1 MVSGMASSLCAQHT
15 RLASQRFALYEIRM
29 TENALF
35 APSAQPLT
43 IALFVLP
50 QASILEVASALDP
63 LRNAN
68 RQLGHEAYRWRVVT
82 PDGQPAPLT
91 CGIEL
96 PSSGPLSHAAG
107 ADALIVIAGY
117 RLNEVATRPLIHD
130 LRRIAPRFQLVGGI
144 DAAPWV
150 MARAGL
156 LNGYRATVHWEDLED
171 LAAAHPDIDVLPDRY
186 VIDRNRATIGGAAAA
201 SDFMLHLIRARHG
214 AALARQVAASFLA
227 TVRKGSEPQIAPS
240 GQDPALDPRVARA
253 VALMEAR
260 IDTPSPVST
269 VAATVGLSPRRLETL
284 FRQSLGLT
292 PGAYALGLR
301 LAAARRML
309 TDTRHPLS
317 EIALRTGFTSP
328 ATLSRAVKARF
339 GQSPGSL
346 RRT

>member
-1 MVSGMASSLCAQHT
+1 
-15 RLASQRFALYEIRM
+15 M

-91 CGIEL
+91 CGISL

-117 RLNEVATRPLIHD
+117 RLNEVATRPLIND
-130 LRRIAPRFQLVGGI
+130 LRRIAPRFRLVGGI

-171 LAAAHPDIDVLPDRY
+171 LAAAHPHIDVLPDRY

-227 TVRKGSEPQIAPS
+227 TVRKGSEPQIAPA

-253 VALMEAR
+253 VAMMEAR
-260 IDTPSPVST
+260 IDTPTPVST
-269 VAATVGLSPRRLETL
+269 IAAAVGLSTRRLETL

-339 GQSPGSL
+339 GQSPGTL
-346 RRT
+346 RRA

>member
-1 MVSGMASSLCAQHT
+1 
-15 RLASQRFALYEIRM
+15 M
-29 TENALF
+29 TKNAIF
-35 APSAQPLT
+35 APATTPLT
-43 IALFVLP
+43 IALYVLP

-68 RQLGHEAYRWRVVT
+68 RHLGHEAYRWRVVT
-82 PDGQPAPLT
+82 PDGQPVPLT

-96 PSSGPLSHAAG
+96 PSTGPLAHAIG

-117 RLNEVATRPLIHD
+117 RLNEVATRPLIRD
-130 LRRIAPRFQLVGGI
+130 LRRIAPRFALVGGI

-156 LNGYRATVHWEDLED
+156 LDGYRATVHWEDLED
-171 LAAAHPDIDVLPDRY
+171 LTAAHPHIDVVPDRY

-214 AALARQVAASFLA
+214 APLARQVAASFLA
-227 TVRKGSEPQIAPS
+227 TVRAGSEPQIAPE
-240 GQDPALDPRVARA
+240 GQDAALDPRVARA
-253 VALMEAR
+253 VARMEAQ
-260 IDTPSPVST
+260 IDAPDPI
-269 VAATVGLSPRRLETL
+269 AIIARDLGLSPRRLETL
-284 FRQSLGLT
+284 FRQNLGVT
-292 PGAYALGLR
+292 PGAYALSLR

-328 ATLSRAVKARF
+328 ATLSRAFKAKF

-346 RRT
+346 RTS